1 MKNKPYSVTG
11 DKDNGFRIAV
21 RTDTGVKAGDRYDFR
36 HIEEDGEYT
45 LSKGSLVYVPAPR
58 PTSKREKKGVSG

>member
-21 RTDTGVKAGDRYDFR
+21 RTDTGVRAGDRYDF
-36 HIEEDGEYT
+36 EYFDKGCMKH
-45 LSKGSLVYVPAPR
+45 LPEGSLVYVPAPR
-58 PTSKREKKGVSG
+58 PTASARKRA